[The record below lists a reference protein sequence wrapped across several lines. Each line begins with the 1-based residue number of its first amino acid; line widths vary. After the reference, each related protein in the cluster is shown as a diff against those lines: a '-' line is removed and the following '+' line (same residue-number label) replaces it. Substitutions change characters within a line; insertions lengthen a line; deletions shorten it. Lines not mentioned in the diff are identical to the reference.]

1 MDKKLTYQT
10 PTVLTEVRIQL
21 ERGFLEASLVDEA
34 FLVTSDGMDSVDIDS
49 GSSDFEW
56 NSQWD
61 WGNN

>member
-34 FLVTSDGMDSVDIDS
+34 ILVTSEGMDSVDINAS
-49 GSSDFEW
+49 SSDFDW
-56 NSQWD
+56 NNQWT
-61 WGNN
+61 WENN